1 MLLVS
6 TLVSRLLLILVEMA
20 SFIRL
25 RIITPAVTVLIRSSH
40 WDCSPVDYDLEKPIF
55 FFFLLPLAH
64 LFDYLYAAPGAP
76 WIQRKRRIPE
86 HGKTCPYASLWMLS
100 CCFTTVCVWWK
111 PLPDLSSQGIGVPT
125 SASPTG
131 SSMNATNLFTQII
144 AIVTTAWTSTK

>member
-55 FFFLLPLAH
+55 FFSSSPWRTFLTTCTPRLVL
-64 LFDYLYAAPGAP
+64 
-76 WIQRKRRIPE
+76 
-86 HGKTCPYASLWMLS
+86 HGSKGKEESRNMAKHARMLRFG
-100 CCFTTVCVWWK
+100 C
-111 PLPDLSSQGIGVPT
+111 
-125 SASPTG
+125 
-131 SSMNATNLFTQII
+131 
-144 AIVTTAWTSTK
+144 